1 MRAGKLPSSTAK
13 TLAILVAALGYFVDV
28 FDIWLYSSVRKQSL
42 LSLGVPEA
50 DLMRVGENLLN
61 WQMAGF
67 IIGAIIFGVI
77 ADRKGRLT
85 VLFASIITYSL
96 ANLANGFVDSISAYA
111 VCRLVA
117 GVGLAGELGAGIALV
132 SELVSTAKRGWATTF
147 VATVGVT
154 GSVAAPLV
162 AKAVDWRV
170 AYFIGGGMGLAL
182 LVMRIGVY
190 ESGMFE
196 QVKERTDIRKGDF
209 WGIFKTRDRL
219 TRYLAIILAGLPVWF
234 FAGQMMT
241 FSPEIQKALNIP
253 DPKAAPDIIAI
264 AALGLC
270 IGDLIFGGISQILR
284 SRKRAFY
291 VAFLW
296 ITIAVGS
303 IFLSTRTADGFFWM
317 MFIGGV
323 GAGYWAVFVTTSGEI
338 FGTNLRGTVAITA
351 PSFVRGMVIPMTM
364 VRRLLEPSLGA
375 VGSVAA
381 IGGIVIVLAF
391 FAVAMLPETFHRDM
405 DFVETD

>member
-1 MRAGKLPSSTAK
+1 MRAGKTPSSTAK

-28 FDIWLYSSVRKQSL
+28 FDIWLYSSVRRQSL
-42 LSLGVPEA
+42 QSLGVPEA
-50 DLMRVGENLLN
+50 DLLRVGENLLN

-67 IIGAIIFGVI
+67 ILGAIIFGVI

-85 VLFASIITYSL
+85 VLFGSIITYSL

-111 VCRLVA
+111 VCRFIA

-162 AKAVDWRV
+162 AKAVDWRI
-170 AYFIGGGMGLAL
+170 AFFIGGGMGLVL
-182 LVMRIGVY
+182 LLMRIGVY

-196 QVKERTDIRKGDF
+196 QVKERTDVRRGDF
-209 WGIFKTRDRL
+209 WGIFKTKDRAK
-219 TRYLAIILAGLPVWF
+219 RYVAIILAGVPVWF
-234 FAGQMMT
+234 FAGQMMS
-241 FSPEIQKALNIP
+241 FSPEIQKALGIAN
-253 DPKAAPDIIAI
+253 PKAAPDIIAI

-284 SRKRAFY
+284 SRKKAFY
-291 VAFLW
+291 AAYLW
-296 ITIAVGS
+296 ITVAVGA
-303 IFLSTRTADGFFWM
+303 IFLTTRTADGFYWL
-317 MFIGGV
+317 MFIGGL

-338 FGTNLRGTVAITA
+338 FGTNLRGTVATTA
-351 PSFVRGMVIPMTM
+351 PSFVRGLVIPMTM

-375 VGSVAA
+375 AGSVAA
-381 IGGIVIVLAF
+381 IGTIVIVLAVV
-391 FAVAMLPETFHRDM
+391 AVAMLPETFHRDM
-405 DFVETD
+405 DYVETD